1 MMELELVLQLTY
13 SCQLRCKY
21 CYQDRRGGEIPID
34 VVLRVLEDASST
46 PITRINLY
54 GGEPLLYSHIKD
66 VLEYLN
72 SASHF
77 KEVIL
82 PTNGLLLPKY
92 IDLLPRNVVVQV
104 SVDGSR
110 EVTDYLRGRGVYDK
124 VVEAIR
130 LLGDAGIN
138 YGLGMVLNEVSK
150 DQLPHLIKLAIENKA
165 HFIHVNYQVFEY
177 GGVKPVSL
185 EEYRA
190 IVDYYR
196 RVVPPFILT
205 ITAPL
210 SSSSYCF
217 AGCRTFT
224 LNPDLNYVAC
234 PRYPDKLLGKWPELP
249 SQVIERLKVNYAVK
263 TPCHMS
269 NWQYIPL

>member
-1 MMELELVLQLTY
+1 MVLKT
-13 SCQLRCKY
+13 
-21 CYQDRRGGEIPID
+21 
-34 VVLRVLEDASST
+34 LEDASNT

-77 KEVIL
+77 KKVLL
-82 PTNGLLLPKY
+82 PTNGLLLSKY
-92 IDLLPRNVVVQV
+92 IDLLPRNIVVQV
-104 SVDGSR
+104 SVDGGR

-124 VVEAIR
+124 VVEAIK
-130 LLGDAGIN
+130 LLRDAGIN
-138 YGLGMVLNEVSK
+138 YGLGMVFNEVSK
-150 DQLPHLIKLAIENKA
+150 NQLPHLIKLAIENKA
-165 HFIHVNYQVFEY
+165 RFIHVNYQVFEY

-185 EEYRA
+185 EEYRT

-217 AGCRTFT
+217 AGCRTFA
-224 LNPDLNYVAC
+224 LNPDLNYVVC
-234 PRYPDKLLGKWPELP
+234 PRYPNMVIGKYPELP
-249 SQVIERLKVNYAVK
+249 SQVIGRLKINHVAR
-263 TPCHMS
+263 TPCHMAD
-269 NWQYIPL
+269 WQYVPLG